1 MRKATRSVLAIIL
14 FVISSCN
21 KNENK
26 STREIELIKD
36 SNKPKI
42 EITTFNTFS
51 VDDFPV
57 DNEMISH
64 QNDPDVHLEKTSGET
79 YSFDKAWFGNT
90 ELKQNLVLEMYTDNH
105 RLVIFHFYTDDI
117 PPDLLHRMELHTKS
131 GEVASLKQKVED
143 IDGLL
148 QQSEEIDAK
157 YFTSNKGIKLGMT
170 KQKILK
176 IYGKPNQLIMQNGIE
191 KVDWHFEGDL
201 LNNQRKS
208 SNNKLVAKDSYGHQ
222 VIMYFKNEKLIAQIL
237 YNEIP

>member
-1 MRKATRSVLAIIL
+1 MRKATRSSLTIIL
-14 FVISSCN
+14 FVFSSCN

-26 STREIELIKD
+26 STRDIELIKD
-36 SNKPKI
+36 STKPKI
-42 EITTFNTFS
+42 EITTLNTFS

-64 QNDPDVHLEKTSGET
+64 QNDPDMHLKKISGET

-90 ELKQNLVLEMYTDNH
+90 ELKQNLVLEMYTDYH

-117 PPDLLHRMELHTKS
+117 PNDLLHRMELHAKT
-131 GEVASLKQKVED
+131 GELATMKQKVED

-148 QQSEEIDAK
+148 QQSEAIDAK
-157 YFTSNKGIKLGMT
+157 YFTSNKGIQLGMS

-176 IYGKPNQLIMQNGIE
+176 IYGKPDQIVMQNGIE
-191 KVDWHFEGDL
+191 KVEWQFEGDL
-201 LNNQRKS
+201 LFDQRKI
-208 SNNKLVAKDSYGHQ
+208 SNNKPVAKDSYGHH
-222 VIMYFKNEKLIAQIL
+222 VIMYFKNKKLIAQIL